1 MSRVR
6 WWILALLFLAT
17 TINYLDRIVLSVLSP
32 VLKRELHIT
41 DQQYGNITSAFQL
54 AYTIAFIFFGKFV
67 DKYGTRIGYTV
78 SVIWW
83 SIAGMLH
90 AFARTPVQFGIY
102 RALLGLGEAG
112 NFPTAIKSVTEW
124 FPAKDRAL
132 ATGIF
137 NSGASVG
144 AMIGP
149 PIFVWLYQR
158 IGWEACFVLTGAI
171 GFVWLA
177 LWWTLYRLPHEHPR
191 VNAAELAYIQ
201 DGQTAKV
208 IPMTWLEALEHK
220 ETWGFAAGKFF
231 SDPVWWFYL
240 YWLPPYLYDVRKFNL
255 NEIGWAL
262 PVIYIMADIGSVA
275 GGWISGFLMR
285 RGWATGRARKAG
297 LAINAVC
304 MPIAALAVLAESPI
318 LAVAL
323 VSLATAAHQ
332 GWSANLYTTVSDVFP
347 QNAVATVT
355 GIGGCVGGF
364 GGFLFSGMIAG
375 YIVTHFG
382 YTPLF
387 LTMGCFHLTG
397 LLIIHLTMGDLKPV
411 SRRVA
416 LG

>member
-1 MSRVR
+1 M
-6 WWILALLFLAT
+6 LFLAT

-32 VLKRELHIT
+32 VLKRELDIS
-41 DQQYGNITSAFQL
+41 DQAYGNITSAFQL
-54 AYTIAFIFFGKFV
+54 AYTIAFIGFGTFI
-67 DKYGTRIGYTV
+67 DKYGTRLGYTV
-78 SVIWW
+78 AIIWW
-83 SIAGMLH
+83 SLAGMLH
-90 AFARTPVQFGIY
+90 AFARTPIQFGIF

-149 PIFVWLYQR
+149 PLFVWLYQL
-158 IGWEACFVLTGAI
+158 IGWQACFVLTGAV

-177 LWWTLYRLPHEHPR
+177 LWWTFYRLPAEHPR
-191 VNAAELAYIQ
+191 VNAAELTYIR
-201 DGQTAKV
+201 DGEAGPV
-208 IPMTWLEALEHK
+208 PRMPWREALKHK

-240 YWLPPYLYDVRKFNL
+240 YWLPPYLFDVRKFNL

-262 PVIYIMADIGSVA
+262 PVIYIMADLGSVA

-285 RGWATGRARKAG
+285 RGWATGRARKFG
-297 LAINAVC
+297 LAANAAC
-304 MPIAALAVLAESPI
+304 MPIAALAVLADSPI
-318 LAVAL
+318 TAVAL

-347 QNAVATVT
+347 KSAVATVT

-375 YIVTHFG
+375 YIVTHYG

-397 LLIIHLTMGDLKPV
+397 LLIIHLTMGDLKPITSPTSPV
-411 SRRVA
+411 STA
-416 LG
+416 

>member
-1 MSRVR
+1 
-6 WWILALLFLAT
+6 
-17 TINYLDRIVLSVLSP
+17 
-32 VLKRELHIT
+32 
-41 DQQYGNITSAFQL
+41 Q
-54 AYTIAFIFFGKFV
+54 
-67 DKYGTRIGYTV
+67 
-78 SVIWW
+78 
-83 SIAGMLH
+83 
-90 AFARTPVQFGIY
+90 
-102 RALLGLGEAG
+102 
-112 NFPTAIKSVTEW
+112 
-124 FPAKDRAL
+124 
-132 ATGIF
+132 
-137 NSGASVG
+137 VG
-144 AMIGP
+144 
-149 PIFVWLYQR
+149 WQ
-158 IGWEACFVLTGAI
+158 ACFVLTGAV

-208 IPMTWLEALEHK
+208 VPMTWLEALEHK

-285 RGWATGRARKAG
+285 RGWATGRARKSG

-397 LLIIHLTMGDLKPV
+397 LLIIHLTMGEMKPV